1 MDDLENLEFLSLV
14 SKITSEIHNHLGLSD
29 KTLAEFIIDQ
39 HSQCKS
45 LEQFKEKL
53 ESLGADFPNSL
64 IGKFTVSLMNFPSLI
79 ANIWIRKHRPTH
91 PHIASQIQAEKRRR
105 GARAKR

>member
-1 MDDLENLEFLSLV
+1 LV

-39 HSQCKS
+39 HSQCES

-64 IGKFTVSLMNFPSLI
+64 IGKFAVSITSLPKLD
-79 ANIWIRKHRPTH
+79 R
-91 PHIASQIQAEKRRR
+91 
-105 GARAKR
+105 

>member
-39 HSQCKS
+39 HSQCES

-64 IGKFTVSLMNFPSLI
+64 IGKFAISTTSLTHWNRFYRRNLI
-79 ANIWIRKHRPTH
+79 
-91 PHIASQIQAEKRRR
+91 
-105 GARAKR
+105 